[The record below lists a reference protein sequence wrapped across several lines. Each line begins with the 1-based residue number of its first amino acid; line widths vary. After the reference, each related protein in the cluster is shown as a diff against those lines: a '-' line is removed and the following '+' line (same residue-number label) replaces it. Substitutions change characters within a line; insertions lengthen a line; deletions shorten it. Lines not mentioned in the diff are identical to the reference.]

1 MMMKYIAVAA
11 VMMTGTAFGLTAAD
25 REIADQFLDK
35 PTTIQF
41 IEADPELMKL
51 SPEEMY
57 NRLDKDGVIA
67 GIKQAQEI
75 DWSKKHPE
83 LEDPFGK
90 KNGYRIYEDMTGN
103 QLKAVELPFC
113 VAKRSG
119 TFLTYIGPPSVQPW
133 ATVYPL
139 MECVN
144 VAQKQRANPKKCIIA
159 ACTPLY
165 SMPGATTVAQMVR
178 DILLGLYN

>member
-1 MMMKYIAVAA
+1 MKKTLMMAGI
-11 VMMTGTAFGLTAAD
+11 LTASSAFSLNLKD
-25 REIADQFLDK
+25 REIADEFLELQ
-35 PTTIQF
+35 TTIQF
-41 IEADPELMKL
+41 IEADPQLMKL

-57 NRLDKDGVIA
+57 NRLEKDGVIA
-67 GIKQAQEI
+67 GIKKTKEI

-90 KNGYRIYEDMTGN
+90 KNGYRTYNDLTGN
-103 QLKAVELPFC
+103 DLKAVELPFC

-119 TFLTYIGPPSVQPW
+119 TFLTYIGPPSLQPW
-133 ATVYPL
+133 ASVYPL
-139 MECVN
+139 MECTS
-144 VAQKQRANPKKCIIA
+144 VALKQKANPKKCILA